1 MASNRKVQRLLNEF
15 MDLLS
20 EYEVV
25 DPNQDQM
32 ALILPKS
39 SSPATKPIENSSVAI
54 DKEDGAQAKTSD

>member
-20 EYEVV
+20 EFEIV

-32 ALILPKS
+32 ALVLPKS
-39 SSPATKPIENSSVAI
+39 SSPATKLIENSSVAI
-54 DKEDGAQAKTSD
+54 DKEDGAQAKTLD